1 MSIRDVT
8 DKTTTLLVHL
18 LKRFA
23 DTNVV
28 TSTQMTEVN
37 CIFDYQ
43 FKYTKNLITKS
54 SVYFTCMAEVFDL
67 FR

>member
-1 MSIRDVT
+1 MFEANFTPKQAVLMSIRDVT

-28 TSTQMTEVN
+28 TSTQMTEV
-37 CIFDYQ
+37 FFVFYLS
-43 FKYTKNLITKS
+43 KNIKKHS
-54 SVYFTCMAEVFDL
+54 S
-67 FR
+67 